1 MASARRQ
8 PHGLPMDLRTM
19 RHLGVRGLAVHC
31 LSQKCKHEAVFSA
44 DDYPDDV
51 AVASF
56 QSSLTCG
63 ECGGEN
69 VNVRPNWIEQP
80 VQMRLTGKVWR

>member
-1 MASARRQ
+1 
-8 PHGLPMDLRTM
+8 MDLRTM

-31 LSQKCKHEAVFSA
+31 LSQKCKHEAVFGV
-44 DDYPDDV
+44 DDYPDAV

-56 QSSLTCG
+56 QSNLTCS
-63 ECGGEN
+63 ECGGG